1 MNALDLSKLTPEH
14 INLLIIEDNPG
25 DTRLIL
31 EYLKFDSQVKYEVKS
46 SATLKDGLKLLS
58 SEPVDIVLTDL
69 GLPDSQGI
77 STCTEILKRY
87 PDVPLIIMTGLDD
100 EKLGLESIRLG
111 VQTFLI
117 KNNITPNA
125 LSHSIKFSL
134 ERKRIIKEL
143 TKSKEENV
151 AIVKAIPDLLF
162 GLNNKGIFQKCYSPK
177 IYELYPSVEDYFGR
191 NIDSFLPVHLSSQI
205 MDAIKLALKEKEL
218 ITFESELLYN
228 EVNRYFEFRVV
239 PLAEGDLLM
248 LVRDI
253 SKRKQAEESLV
264 RSEAMFRKLLQT
276 SPEAIIRMDPESN
289 ILAFS
294 DVTPAMLGYK
304 KNMDLRNLPFIQFI
318 SEEDKKK
325 LKELFVSV
333 MTEGIVPATEMI
345 MYKHDRST
353 FLGEVSLAITE
364 DIDGRHSGY
373 IAILRDITS
382 KKIMEMQMIHNARM
396 LSLGEMAAGIAHEIN
411 QPLNIISIT
420 LENMMVE
427 VMQDKAVDKNYVKT
441 KSEKIFDNISRMRN
455 IIDHIRSFSRERDDL
470 IHGMFDIHDGINN
483 AVSMISAQF
492 KHHGIE
498 LVLNFDRNIQPYP
511 GDIYKFEQVIL
522 NLLSNARDAIEER
535 VKETKTS
542 LAKSVK
548 ITTYL
553 DSKSVIVE
561 VIDNGIGIKS
571 TDLDKVM
578 MPFYTTKETGKGTG
592 LGLSISYGI
601 IKEMNGSIVIFSK
614 RNLGT
619 TIKIML
625 PVQSSFKKDHQ
636 ETN

>member
-1 MNALDLSKLTPEH
+1 MNPVDLSNLTPQH
-14 INLLIIEDNPG
+14 IKLLIIEDNPG
-25 DTRLIL
+25 DIRLIV
-31 EYLKFDSQVKYEVKS
+31 EYLKGDTQAKYQVKS
-46 SATLKDGLKLLS
+46 SETLEGGLKILAN
-58 SEPVDIVLTDL
+58 ENVDIILTDL
-69 GLPDSQGI
+69 GLPDSKGI
-77 STCTEILKRY
+77 DTCTEILKLF

-111 VQTFLI
+111 VQTFLE
-117 KNNITPNA
+117 KNNITPNSLA
-125 LSHSIKFSL
+125 HAIKFSL
-134 ERKRIIKEL
+134 ERKRIIEEL
-143 TKSKEENV
+143 TKSKEENF

-162 GLNNKGIFQKCYSPK
+162 GLNNDGVFQTCYSPR
-177 IYELYPSVEDYFGR
+177 IYELYPSVEEYFGR
-191 NIDSFLPVHLSSQI
+191 KIDSFLPVHLSSQI
-205 MDAIKLALKEKEL
+205 MDAITLAIRENGL

-228 EVNRYFEFRVV
+228 EENKYFEFRIV
-239 PLAEGDLLM
+239 PLTEGDMLM

-253 SKRKQAEESLV
+253 SKRKLAEEYLV

-276 SPEAIIRMDPESN
+276 SPEAIIRMDNESI

-294 DVTPAMLGYK
+294 DVTPAMLGHK
-304 KNMDLRNLPFIQFI
+304 KNKDLRGLPFIQFI

-325 LKELFVSV
+325 LKELFLRV

-345 MYKHDRST
+345 MYKDDRST

-364 DIDGRHSGY
+364 DIDGRPSGY

-427 VMQDKAVDKNYVKT
+427 VMQEKEVDKNYVKT
-441 KSEKIFDNISRMRN
+441 KSEKIFDNIARMRN
-455 IIDHIRSFSRERDDL
+455 IIDHIRSFSRDQNDL

-498 LVLNFDRNIQPYP
+498 LVLNFDRNIQTYP

-535 VKETKTS
+535 V
-542 LAKSVK
+542 
-548 ITTYL
+548 
-553 DSKSVIVE
+553 
-561 VIDNGIGIKS
+561 
-571 TDLDKVM
+571 
-578 MPFYTTKETGKGTG
+578 
-592 LGLSISYGI
+592 
-601 IKEMNGSIVIFSK
+601 
-614 RNLGT
+614 
-619 TIKIML
+619 
-625 PVQSSFKKDHQ
+625 
-636 ETN
+636 